1 MIVEFKKYD
10 KDKTGMISIQELE
23 SVLKQDN
30 NGIPNEEVERII
42 KEVDYQGNKKINYSE
57 FIAATIDVQTV
68 LTHERLLA
76 MFK

>member
-1 MIVEFKKYD
+1 
-10 KDKTGMISIQELE
+10 MISIQELE